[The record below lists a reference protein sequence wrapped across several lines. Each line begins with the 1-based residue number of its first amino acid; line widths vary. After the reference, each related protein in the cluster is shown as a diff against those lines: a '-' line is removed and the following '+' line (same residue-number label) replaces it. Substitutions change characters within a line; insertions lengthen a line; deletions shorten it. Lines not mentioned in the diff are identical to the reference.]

1 MEGRTA
7 GREEEKGRLIHL
19 SGLVP
24 VLDGVPLVYQF
35 FALGHRDV
43 QLGITAARNK
53 QPGRH
58 HRYPHVT
65 QLSLKLVE
73 FSSLHEQLPNAT
85 RLMGDIAGI
94 PISVD
99 VHIEDEQ
106 LVSIEL
112 AISLYNAR
120 FSSSDALDFGTAEL
134 YARRV
139 AVRQEVAKSCLF
151 VLDLHGHGFE
161 ITANCSRGNL
171 LKSLLVIS
179 PQENCDF
186 ICIDINDH
194 SQFGLHQTHCTLL
207 ADHLLGMGS
216 ACSDRR
222 TF

>member
-1 MEGRTA
+1 
-7 GREEEKGRLIHL
+7 
-19 SGLVP
+19 
-24 VLDGVPLVYQF
+24 
-35 FALGHRDV
+35 
-43 QLGITAARNK
+43 
-53 QPGRH
+53 
-58 HRYPHVT
+58 
-65 QLSLKLVE
+65 
-73 FSSLHEQLPNAT
+73 
-85 RLMGDIAGI
+85 MGDIAGI